1 VIAFH
6 SSPLASLSHPSLTSF
21 AYDISITNKSPRTK
35 PLAVH
40 IPTPLCTI
48 YRSAV
53 FFFLFG
59 GGPRYIMLRSGV
71 GVFGRNAAPV
81 LEIKYVCFVFYT
93 PPACSRDK
101 GRRRRVE
108 DEIACEP

>member
-1 VIAFH
+1 
-6 SSPLASLSHPSLTSF
+6 
-21 AYDISITNKSPRTK
+21 
-35 PLAVH
+35 
-40 IPTPLCTI
+40 
-48 YRSAV
+48 
-53 FFFLFG
+53 
-59 GGPRYIMLRSGV
+59 MLRSGV

-101 GRRRRVE
+101 RRRRRVE